1 MPEVNALLNPAKSAQ
16 SAEAHSAPEF
26 DVFISYSRKDKD
38 FCALLER
45 SLRAY
50 KPPGG
55 LDLARRL
62 SVFLDTSDLVGAD
75 YFLSIDG
82 YLRGARKLIVI
93 CSPHARSSDYVKDEI
108 RRFVDARG
116 TDNIIPIIIAG
127 LPNNEAKPD
136 GEAAMG
142 FPDAL
147 CSALKMPLAID
158 YRGFDV
164 KKNKLDRGAY
174 ARSWYTLI
182 ASILGRSREQ
192 IEERERKRAARV
204 RRITTAITSSIIA
217 VLFVFL
223 CIALSQWWLAQ
234 TRTMS
239 ALIQASNASFT
250 TKDYWDALKAGLRA
264 AQIFRTLPFA
274 EQIHPD
280 IRPELSQSVQQALYN
295 VREYKSLI
303 CEADCDVARQSNL

>member
-1 MPEVNALLNPAKSAQ
+1 VDRPSARQ

-93 CSPHARSSDYVKDEI
+93 CSPHARSSNYVKDEI

-204 RRITTAITSSIIA
+204 RRITTASPAASSLCSSSSS
-217 VLFVFL
+217 VLH
-223 CIALSQWWLAQ
+223 SP
-234 TRTMS
+234 
-239 ALIQASNASFT
+239 N
-250 TKDYWDALKAGLRA
+250 GG
-264 AQIFRTLPFA
+264 
-274 EQIHPD
+274 
-280 IRPELSQSVQQALYN
+280 
-295 VREYKSLI
+295 
-303 CEADCDVARQSNL
+303 